1 MRDQPT
7 WRIPVGVLA
16 LFAALMAYG
25 IVIARYV
32 PGLIGTWPALAQT
45 PVYIVLGLLW
55 LLPMRRFLIW
65 METGRWG

>member
-1 MRDQPT
+1 MRTEPT

-16 LFAALMAYG
+16 LFAALLVYG

-32 PGLIGTWPALAQT
+32 PGLIGAWPVLAQT

-55 LLPMRRFLIW
+55 LLPMRRFLFW
-65 METGRWG
+65 MEHGRWR